1 MSFVGG
7 IEIFLIGV
15 LALVIIGP
23 KDLPKVLFACGR
35 FYQMMKKTA
44 QGFLAEFEQIQ
55 NFAEVEELSKTRKEE
70 HAKTTT
76 RTSD

>member
-1 MSFVGG
+1 MSFAGW

-23 KDLPKVLFACGR
+23 KDLPRVLFACGR
-35 FYQMMKKTA
+35 FFQMMKKTA
-44 QGFLAEFEQIQ
+44 QGFMAEFEQIQ
-55 NFAEVEELSKTRKEE
+55 NFTEVEELSKTRKKDNG
-70 HAKTTT
+70 KTTS

>member
-1 MSFVGG
+1 MSFTGW

-35 FYQMMKKTA
+35 FFHMMKQTA
-44 QGFLAEFEQIQ
+44 QGFMAEFEQIQ
-55 NFAEVEELSKTRKEE
+55 HFTDVEEMNKNRKKPRGKTPS
-70 HAKTTT
+70 

>member
-1 MSFVGG
+1 MSFTGW
-7 IEIFLIGV
+7 IEVFIIGA

-35 FYQMMKKTA
+35 FFQMMKKTA
-44 QGFLAEFEQIQ
+44 QGFVSEFEQIQ
-55 NFAEVEELSKTRKEE
+55 NFADVEDMNSKRKKDD
-70 HAKTTT
+70 AKASS

>member
-1 MSFVGG
+1 MSFAGG

-44 QGFLAEFEQIQ
+44 QGFMSEFEQIQ
-55 NFAEVEELSKTRKEE
+55 NFSEVEELSKTRKEDN
-70 HAKTTT
+70 AKTST
-76 RTSD
+76 RTPD

>member
-1 MSFVGG
+1 MSFTGW

-15 LALVIIGP
+15 LALIIIGP

-35 FYQMMKKTA
+35 FFQMMKSTA
-44 QGFLAEFEQIQ
+44 EGFMAEFEHIQ
-55 NFAEVEELSKTRKEE
+55 NFSDVEQMNSKRKDNHAETSS
-70 HAKTTT
+70 